1 MIIMMK
7 KAYILT
13 IICIAMFF
21 CPSVFSGQEIP
32 SLPDDPNISRG
43 DLPDGISYYIA
54 VNASRK
60 GMADYALV
68 RKGWDAE
75 KCRILLDSLPK
86 FAGRAPAS
94 FLAGNGIG
102 YGRKGYVQDLA
113 GDVVLRFEDVR
124 LPAGESVTD
133 SLLLMMFDM
142 IDAGG
147 PSEGDAIV
155 ISGDVNRDDLLKRL
169 QILSL
174 MVPPRQ
180 YLPCTDSAEVWKDRD
195 SASCGIAL
203 DRLARVPSLTI
214 SYRAPRT
221 PGEYMGTV
229 LPSVS
234 ERLGEELW
242 TILRKRVED
251 NLVACSVP
259 VAGLGYRYVKSSEQK
274 GDESYSVTVMT
285 SSDCIAGAAGA
296 LGEALSSLDRS
307 GASVGEYTDAK
318 KIADISLY
326 KKSRQSE
333 IPNSRYVD
341 KCISSFLYGAGLAS
355 PETREQFYTKGNMPD
370 TSGCRLFN
378 GFASALLDSA
388 VNLSVVC
395 RADSAYVSCDS
406 LLSSFNAGWRRGA
419 GNAVRSSDAAS
430 MMNGNEDAGCVRQCP
445 VNWSDTLRF
454 PEPDIRSA
462 VRRTKAVTSTG
473 STFWVFSN
481 GMKVLYKKMDT
492 DGIFYYSLL
501 LKGGYASMRDMKNGE
516 GAFMSDMLWLHD
528 ICGIDGKDFRHMLET
543 AGISM
548 HADVELSN
556 MGISGS
562 LPSDRLSL
570 LMKSLLAISGDLS
583 LDKAAAIR
591 YLKEE
596 RLRLATLRG
605 DVSEKMFVMD
615 SIICRDDRY
624 SPFKSAAN
632 LYDDL
637 PERSTK
643 FFKAQFS
650 KADDGVLVFVGDM
663 PEADF
668 KKFLQSY
675 MDGFK
680 TVRRRVLK
688 PVVSYQTVSGESTY
702 FVDGDVPGVDVLM
715 SAELPMN
722 PENYMVSQVAVMAL
736 EDALTEAVHDTGM
749 YVSVKDVF
757 PVYPYERLCVAISAA
772 PASIEGLPQG
782 TVRRRPVRVLMK
794 MRSAMTD
801 LAAYGISPE
810 KLSLYKSVLQNRWDS
825 MQDDPEYWLGIISGR
840 FAGGKDMQSRYSE
853 CISSVD
859 AAKVQD
865 VLQLL
870 QDGSRIEYVTKSF

>member
-1 MIIMMK
+1 MIIVMK

-13 IICIAMFF
+13 ILCIVLHF
-21 CPSVFSGQEIP
+21 CPSVSSGQEIP
-32 SLPDDPNISRG
+32 SLPDDPAISRG
-43 DLPDGISYYIA
+43 ELPDGISYYIA
-54 VNASRK
+54 VNTSQK
-60 GMADYALV
+60 GMADYVLV

-75 KCRILLDSLPK
+75 KCRMLLDSLPK
-86 FAGRAPAS
+86 FAGRSPAA
-94 FLAGNGIG
+94 FLADNGIG
-102 YGRKGYVQDLA
+102 YGRRGYVQDMD
-113 GDVVLRFEDVR
+113 GDVVLRFENVR

-133 SLLLMMFDM
+133 SLLLAMFD
-142 IDAGG
+142 IVDAGG

-155 ISGDVNRDDLLKRL
+155 ISGDVDKDDVVKRL
-169 QILSL
+169 KILSL
-174 MVPPRQ
+174 MVPARAN
-180 YLPCTDSAEVWKDRD
+180 LPYKDTVAVWQDRD
-195 SASCGIAL
+195 FASCGLEL
-203 DRLARVPSLTI
+203 DRLARVPSLTV
-214 SYRAPRT
+214 SYRSPRT
-221 PGEYMGTV
+221 PREYMGTV
-229 LPSVS
+229 LLSVS

-242 TILRKRVED
+242 TVLKKRVED
-251 NLVACSVP
+251 GLVADTVP
-259 VAGLGYRYVKSSEQK
+259 VAGLKYRYVKSSEQK
-274 GDESYSVTVMT
+274 GDESYSVSVMT
-285 SSDCIAGAAGA
+285 SPARLYDAAGA
-296 LGEALSSLDRS
+296 LGGALSSLDRA
-307 GASVGEYTDAK
+307 GASVGEYSDAK
-318 KIADISLY
+318 KMANSALY
-326 KKSRQSE
+326 KKVRRVSV
-333 IPNSRYVD
+333 PNSQYVD

-355 PETREQFYTKGNMPD
+355 AGAKEQFYTRGMMPD

-388 VNLSVVC
+388 ENLSVVC
-395 RADSAYVSCDS
+395 RADSSYVSCDS
-406 LLSSFNAGWRRGA
+406 LLLAFKAGWRMGTENADTMMA
-419 GNAVRSSDAAS
+419 GH
-430 MMNGNEDAGCVRQCP
+430 EGCMQPSP

-454 PEPDIRSA
+454 PVPAERCT
-462 VRRTKAVTSTG
+462 VRRTKTVTSTG
-473 STFWVFSN
+473 STDWVFSN

-492 DGIFYYSLL
+492 DGIFYYSML

-516 GAFMSDMLWLHD
+516 GAFMSDMLGLYD
-528 ICGIDGKDFRHMLET
+528 VCGMDCRDFRNLLET

-548 HADVELSN
+548 HPEVAVSA
-556 MGISGS
+556 MSISGA

-570 LMKSLLAISGDLS
+570 LMKSLLAMSDGLS
-583 LDKAAAIR
+583 LNRKAAAR
-591 YLKEE
+591 YMREE

-605 DVSEKMFVMD
+605 DISEKMFVMD

-632 LYDDL
+632 LHADL
-637 PERSTK
+637 PERAGK
-643 FFKAQFS
+643 FFKTQFS

-663 PEADF
+663 SEVDF

-675 MDGFK
+675 MGGFK

-688 PVVSYQTVSGESTY
+688 PVVSYQIVSGESTY

-736 EDALTEAVHDTGM
+736 KDALTEAVHDTGM
-749 YVSVKDVF
+749 YVSVKDAF
-757 PVYPYERLCVAISAA
+757 PVYPYERLCVTISAS

-782 TVRRRPVRVLMK
+782 TARRRPVRVLMK
-794 MRSAMTD
+794 MRSAMSD
-801 LAAYGISPE
+801 LVASGISPE
-810 KLSLYKSVLQNRWDS
+810 KLSLYKAVLQNRWDS
-825 MQDDPEYWLGIISGR
+825 LQKDPGYWLAVISGR